1 MIWNQLRTLIVTR
14 QILTLAIV
22 FVGIV
27 IAIWGSYLVY
37 KNGSPFYILI
47 GTGFLMAGMALR
59 SK

>member
-1 MIWNQLRTLIVTR
+1 MIWNQLRTFIAKR
-14 QILTLAIV
+14 QILPLGMV
-22 FVGIV
+22 SVGIF

-37 KNGSPFYILI
+37 KNGSPFYIVV